1 VPNIQGR
8 NDVRVHDDAVIDYC
22 LARLLETN
30 DGGEECL
37 DKQLAPGC
45 QIVEVPLEAMG
56 LHPWGVLGAHPPPL
70 TARTH
75 ARRHAP
81 ACHVTIP
88 ASSAPYR
95 CLLAPL
101 SWSMAHVRTRHLPA
115 EHVSAAHG
123 RALGDAVKD
132 PGTEQEKVRSN
143 SEWIVPP
150 CCQDKEQQNLDDR
163 VLYRLRVIR
172 MLIITLD

>member
-1 VPNIQGR
+1 MPNIQGR

-56 LHPWGVLGAHPPPL
+56 LHSWGVLGAHPPPL

-75 ARRHAP
+75 ARTHA
-81 ACHVTIP
+81 
-88 ASSAPYR
+88 
-95 CLLAPL
+95 
-101 SWSMAHVRTRHLPA
+101 RTRTPCNNACQLRSIPMPVGASQLVDGPRPHPPPA
-115 EHVSAAHG
+115 G
-123 RALGDAVKD
+123 
-132 PGTEQEKVRSN
+132 
-143 SEWIVPP
+143 
-150 CCQDKEQQNLDDR
+150 
-163 VLYRLRVIR
+163 
-172 MLIITLD
+172 